1 MEFKEELDLLNGA
14 EMNPTELKMT
24 KQLLEM
30 WLDDF
35 WTELKE
41 PVLTGDLKE
50 LWWWTKM
57 HFITRL
63 ANEGNTTAKIML
75 EKELRKNA
83 KKFENP
89 AFEHYEVSWR

>member
-24 KQLLEM
+24 KQLLGM
-30 WLDDF
+30 WLEDF

-57 HFITRL
+57 HFILRMVSQ
-63 ANEGNTTAKIML
+63 GNTTAKIML

-89 AFEHYEVSWR
+89 GFEHYEVSWR

>member
-1 MEFKEELDLLNGA
+1 
-14 EMNPTELKMT
+14 MNPTEEKMLKELF
-24 KQLLEM
+24 KIYLNQFWEKLE
-30 WLDDF
+30 
-35 WTELKE
+35 E

-63 ANEGNTTAKIML
+63 ANEGNTTAKVML

-89 AFEHYEVSWR
+89 AFEHYAVSWK